1 MAAIRRKN
9 SRILKFFREVCRLVA
24 QMCCKFALE
33 IEFYVYREYPVDE
46 RGMPTEPA
54 HMEPRWKRKDAN
66 V

>member
-1 MAAIRRKN
+1 
-9 SRILKFFREVCRLVA
+9 
-24 QMCCKFALE
+24 MCCKFALE
-33 IEFYVYREYPVDE
+33 IEFQVHREYPVDE